1 VRTASLY
8 GAFIVSSAVLARVN
22 AWSLA
27 AHQIGMQMFNLLA
40 LVLDAIAIAGQVIVG
55 RNLGAGDGEA
65 ARTSAK
71 RMIELSV
78 AGGVVIGVA
87 LMALIGVIPRV
98 FTSDPLVINRTE
110 ALWPL
115 LALMQPIGAA
125 VFALDGI
132 LLGAGETTYLAWSM
146 LLSGAAYAGMA
157 LLAYQQHWGVVGVW
171 AGFNVLMLVR
181 LVTCG
186 RRFYSGRWIR
196 LGATA

>member
-1 VRTASLY
+1 V
-8 GAFIVSSAVLARVN
+8 
-22 AWSLA
+22 
-27 AHQIGMQMFNLLA
+27 
-40 LVLDAIAIAGQVIVG
+40 IAIV
-55 RNLGAGDGEA
+55 
-65 ARTSAK
+65 
-71 RMIELSV
+71 
-78 AGGVVIGVA
+78 
-87 LMALIGVIPRV
+87 LMALIDVIPRV

-157 LLAYQQHWGVVGVW
+157 LLAYAMHWGVVGVW

-186 RRFYSGRWIR
+186 HRFASRRWIR